1 MSTPTPTTEPDPV
14 SLDKIR
20 DLARSLIVRGR
31 SKDVQQIIQ
40 NAGAKM
46 LSKLPAESYTN
57 VWAQLVNLSKEV
69 DDHAAD

>member
-1 MSTPTPTTEPDPV
+1 MQ
-14 SLDKIR
+14 
-20 DLARSLIVRGR
+20 GR

-46 LSKLPAESYTN
+46 LSKLSAESYTS
-57 VWAQLVNLSKEV
+57 VWAQLVNLNKEV